1 MKYCMY
7 KQVIIVGISI
17 FTKVGIYIPYVIVI
31 KNRRLHAIIAL
42 CFHVVDR
49 VLNLIITQSTH
60 I

>member
-31 KNRRLHAIIAL
+31 QNRWLHAIIA
-42 CFHVVDR
+42 
-49 VLNLIITQSTH
+49 
-60 I
+60 